1 MSVKVTL
8 SPSGNQFQCDSED
21 TILEG
26 AQKEGFILP
35 FGCRSGACGSCK
47 GKVLDGSVDRGDYQS
62 SALTDDEVAQGY
74 ALLCCAKPTS
84 DVTVEIRQVN
94 GLKDIQVKKLPC
106 RVESIEKPNHDVAI
120 LKLKLP
126 AQEKF
131 EFLAGQYIDFL
142 LKDGKKRSFSM
153 ANAPHEAGMIELHIR
168 NYPGGSFSQYVFN
181 ELKEKTILRFEGP
194 LGTFFLREESDKPII
209 FMAGA
214 TGFAPI
220 KGIIESAR
228 HKGIDRP
235 MVLYWGVRTKADLYY
250 YDLAQSWVN
259 DRFKFIPVLSEP
271 LPEDQWQGRTGL
283 VHEAILADYPDL
295 SGYQVYAC
303 GAPIMVESG
312 YKAFTQTRA
321 LPEDEFYSDP
331 FTPSVDNKATS

>member
-1 MSVKVTL
+1 MLVKVTL
-8 SPSGNQFQCDSED
+8 SPSGNQFQCDQED

-26 AQKEGFILP
+26 AQKEGLVLP

-47 GKVLDGSVDRGDYQS
+47 GKVLDGSLDRGEYQS
-62 SALTDDEVAQGY
+62 SALTEEEVSQGF

-84 DVTVEIRQVN
+84 DVTIEIRQVN
-94 GLKDIQVKKLPC
+94 GMKDIHIKKLPC

-142 LKDGKKRSFSM
+142 LKDGKKRSFSL
-153 ANAPHEAGMIELHIR
+153 ANAPHEAGIIELHIR

-181 ELKEKTILRFEGP
+181 ELKEKIILRFEGP
-194 LGTFFLREESDKPII
+194 LGTFFLREDSDKPII

-220 KGIIESAR
+220 KGIIESAK
-228 HKGIDRP
+228 HKGITRP
-235 MVLYWGVRTKADLYY
+235 MVLYWGVRSKQDLYY
-250 YDLAQSWVN
+250 YELAQSWVN
-259 DRFKFIPVLSEP
+259 EQFTFIPVLSEP
-271 LPEDQWQGRTGL
+271 LAEDHWQGRTGL
-283 VHEAILADYPDL
+283 VHEAILADYQDL

-312 YKAFTQTRA
+312 FNTFTKTRG

-331 FTPSVDNKATS
+331 FTPSVDNKPAA

>member
-8 SPSGNQFQCDSED
+8 SPSGNQFQCHEED

-26 AQKEGFILP
+26 AHKEGIILP

-47 GKVLDGSVDRGDYQS
+47 GKVIEGLLDRGEYQS
-62 SALTDDEVAQGY
+62 SALNDEEIAQGY
-74 ALLCCAKPTS
+74 ALLCCAKPIS
-84 DVTVEIRQVN
+84 EVTIEIRQVN
-94 GLKDIQVKKLPC
+94 GMKDIQIKKLPC
-106 RVESIEKPNHDVAI
+106 RVESIVKPNHDVAI

-142 LKDGKKRSFSM
+142 LKDGKKRSFSL
-153 ANAPHEAGMIELHIR
+153 ANAPHETGILELHIR

-194 LGTFFLREESDKPII
+194 LGTFFLREDSDKPII

-228 HKGIDRP
+228 HKGITRP
-235 MVLYWGVRTKADLYY
+235 MTLYWGVRSKQDLYY
-250 YDLAQSWVN
+250 NELVQSWVDEN
-259 DRFKFIPVLSEP
+259 FNFIPVLSEP
-271 LPEDQWQGRTGL
+271 LEEDEWQGRTGL

-295 SGYQVYAC
+295 SDYQVYAC

-312 YKAFTQTRA
+312 FNTFTQTRG

-331 FTPSVDNKATS
+331 FTPSVDNKRTT

>member
-47 GKVLDGSVDRGDYQS
+47 GKVIDGSVDRGEYQS
-62 SALTDDEVAQGY
+62 SALTDEEVGEGY
-74 ALLCCAKPTS
+74 ALLCCAKPIT
-84 DVTVEIRQVN
+84 DITVEIRQVN

-153 ANAPHEAGMIELHIR
+153 ANAPHETGMIELHIR

-194 LGTFFLREESDKPII
+194 LGTFFLREDSDKPII

-259 DRFKFIPVLSEP
+259 DRFTFIPVLSEP
-271 LPEDQWQGRTGL
+271 LLEDQWQGRTGL
-283 VHEAILADYPDL
+283 VHEAILADYADL

-312 YKAFTQTRA
+312 FKAFTQTRA

>member
-1 MSVKVTL
+1 
-8 SPSGNQFQCDSED
+8 
-21 TILEG
+21 
-26 AQKEGFILP
+26 
-35 FGCRSGACGSCK
+35 
-47 GKVLDGSVDRGDYQS
+47 
-62 SALTDDEVAQGY
+62 
-74 ALLCCAKPTS
+74 
-84 DVTVEIRQVN
+84 
-94 GLKDIQVKKLPC
+94 
-106 RVESIEKPNHDVAI
+106 
-120 LKLKLP
+120 
-126 AQEKF
+126 
-131 EFLAGQYIDFL
+131 
-142 LKDGKKRSFSM
+142 
-153 ANAPHEAGMIELHIR
+153 
-168 NYPGGSFSQYVFN
+168 
-181 ELKEKTILRFEGP
+181 
-194 LGTFFLREESDKPII
+194 
-209 FMAGA
+209 
-214 TGFAPI
+214 
-220 KGIIESAR
+220 
-228 HKGIDRP
+228 